1 MADSKRIQRVE
12 REVREIVSTFLI
24 SGLRERPE
32 GMVTVTRVWVAKDL
46 RLARVYF
53 SVFGGDQK
61 PKEVEDILQDQAP
74 EAQRAVANQLT
85 MKFTPVIEFYYDEAF
100 EQSQKMNELFKKIE
114 AEKVKKPTEDNG

>member
-1 MADSKRIQRVE
+1 VADSKRIQRVE